1 MLPVP
6 TADKERLEGSQAI
19 ALSYEGRVV
28 AVLRNPSFYEHRK
41 EERCSR
47 QFGTSNPG
55 HPYVKVHIIFFF
67 GEGEGGGGAIEAG
80 GVETSCFLYMRVHVC
95 LFVCLVG
102 YCFSKVWEGTSV
114 NSQSITLT
122 EMFPSVSVQTL
133 QSRKDCACQHSLNHV
148 ILFI

>member
-6 TADKERLEGSQAI
+6 TAEKERLEGSQAI

-55 HPYVKVHIIFFF
+55 HPYVQVHVIFFF
-67 GEGEGGGGAIEAG
+67 GEGEGGGGAIEG
-80 GVETSCFLYMRVHVC
+80 EWRHLVFFTCEFT
-95 LFVCLVG
+95 FVCLVG
-102 YCFSKVWEGTSV
+102 WLLLFE
-114 NSQSITLT
+114 
-122 EMFPSVSVQTL
+122 
-133 QSRKDCACQHSLNHV
+133 SLGGNEC
-148 ILFI
+148 